1 MSNNDVLKFE
11 EGELV
16 WAYRDMFKNESYDH
30 YFLSEAADVM
40 PYLIIKADNDI
51 YYALL
56 TTNKDKKMD
65 LQYGNANSNIFELSE
80 GIDKKRYVD
89 LSAIYQL
96 TKDDIIKVMA
106 RYNEATL
113 EKVLT
118 KLAASIINSD
128 LFLSKKDFSIFKQIY
143 KKYNNLDLGDIVTI
157 KKDDHIKNYIIINKP
172 DSHRATGVS
181 CEIIPN
187 KKTGL
192 KDILVDFTDYNK
204 FNSNSPLYYKLEH
217 GLSSKELARVLE
229 LKEQYYQRLKYD
241 RKDAHYD
248 MGVVVKINGCD
259 YIVIADDDKNYYV
272 TNYQDRHLFN
282 YLQVFDKHQFK
293 FQYVSCIDD
302 SELLSILIRIAHDKR
317 NPYPD
322 VMGKVTDKVK
332 RLLIAEKKELN

>member
-1 MSNNDVLKFE
+1 MEKKISLVVR
-11 EGELV
+11 EGDFV
-16 WAYRDMFKNESYDH
+16 WAYRDMFKNESYKD
-30 YFLSEAADVM
+30 YFLSEKPDIM
-40 PYLIIKADNDI
+40 PYLVISSDNGQ

-56 TTNKDKKMD
+56 ITNNENNGIGFCKLPESSSKITNK
-65 LQYGNANSNIFELSE
+65 SE
-80 GIDKKRYVD
+80 YVR
-89 LSAIYQL
+89 LSAIYKL
-96 TKDDIIKVMA
+96 TQDDIIKVKTN
-106 RYNEATL
+106 YGSLTV

-118 KLAASIINSD
+118 KLATSIINGD
-128 LFLSKKDFSIFKQIY
+128 LFFSKSDFSIFKKIY
-143 KKYNNLDLGDIVTI
+143 NKYNNLDLGDIVTI
-157 KKDDHIKNYIIINKP
+157 KKDGLIKNYIIINKS
-172 DSHRATGVS
+172 DSHKATGVS
-181 CEIIPN
+181 CQIIPN

-229 LKEQYYQRLKYD
+229 LKEQYYQKLKYD

-248 MGVVVKINGCD
+248 MGVVVKINGYD
-259 YIVIADDDKNYYV
+259 YIVIVDDDKNYYV

-317 NPYPD
+317 NLYPD
-322 VMGKVTDKVK
+322 VMDKVTNKVK
-332 RLLIAEKKELN
+332 QLLISEKREFI